1 MTNDN
6 DRIWLE
12 ALTKDKFDEKNLIEK
27 EANLI
32 RKIIINRRNLI
43 ESETISNNL
52 ENKIDQ
58 ELLKDDFYKN
68 NNKNS
73 KFGIILSFLTGS
85 AITGLATLMIN
96 TNSISTRSISNETN
110 IYSEQDKEKSNLFI
124 EIINDYPS
132 KKMIEIV
139 EKSSKLELTT
149 TIDNIDDAYTIKISS
164 LNTTNQSHQN
174 FIKSLLQNYSNEHV
188 NTIIVNIHKK

>member
-6 DRIWLE
+6 DRTWLE
-12 ALTKDKFDEKNLIEK
+12 ALTKEKFDEKNLVEK

-32 RKIIINRRNLI
+32 RNIIINRRNLI
-43 ESETISNNL
+43 ESENISINL
-52 ENKIDQ
+52 ANKIDQ
-58 ELLKDDFYKN
+58 ELLKDGFYKN
-68 NNKNS
+68 KSN

-139 EKSSKLELTT
+139 EKSSNLELTT
-149 TIDNIDDAYTIKISS
+149 TIDNIGDAYTIKISS
-164 LNTTNQSHQN
+164 LNTANQSHQN
-174 FIKSLLQNYSNEHV
+174 FIKSLLENYSNEHV
-188 NTIIVNIHKK
+188 NTLIVNVHKK